1 LVRRFTEPA
10 HCLID
15 MKQTSLL
22 DQIIGCLVM
31 DPEGETYRVSGYKQ
45 IHEMFEPYIQL
56 TRRSDNKEVYVTL
69 NAYAEMCDIADDA
82 TLPVR

>member
-1 LVRRFTEPA
+1 
-10 HCLID
+10 

-22 DQIIGCLVM
+22 ESIIGVLVM

-69 NAYAEMCDIADDA
+69 SAYDKMCDIADDA
-82 TLPVR
+82 NLPVC

>member
-1 LVRRFTEPA
+1 
-10 HCLID
+10 
-15 MKQTSLL
+15 
-22 DQIIGCLVM
+22 M

-69 NAYAEMCDIADDA
+69 SAYDKMCDIADDVN
-82 TLPVR
+82 LPVC

>member
-1 LVRRFTEPA
+1 
-10 HCLID
+10 
-15 MKQTSLL
+15 
-22 DQIIGCLVM
+22 M

>member
-1 LVRRFTEPA
+1 
-10 HCLID
+10 
-15 MKQTSLL
+15 
-22 DQIIGCLVM
+22 M

-69 NAYAEMCDIADDA
+69 TAYSHMCDIADDA
-82 TLPVR
+82 NLAVR

>member
-1 LVRRFTEPA
+1 
-10 HCLID
+10 
-15 MKQTSLL
+15 MKQTDIL

-31 DPEGETYRVSGYKQ
+31 DPEGETYRVSGYKK

-69 NAYAEMCDIADDA
+69 TAYSHMCDIADDA
-82 TLPVR
+82 NLAVR

>member
-1 LVRRFTEPA
+1 
-10 HCLID
+10 
-15 MKQTSLL
+15 MKQTDIM

-56 TRRSDNKEVYVTL
+56 TRQTDNKVVYVCL
-69 NAYAEMCDIADDA
+69 SAYAEMCDIADDA
-82 TLPVR
+82 NLAVR

>member
-1 LVRRFTEPA
+1 
-10 HCLID
+10 
-15 MKQTSLL
+15 MKQTDILS
-22 DQIIGCLVM
+22 QIIGCLVM

-69 NAYAEMCDIADDA
+69 SAYVEMCDIAEECF
-82 TLPVR
+82 LPVR

>member
-1 LVRRFTEPA
+1 MTNSGTSKVP
-10 HCLID
+10 CS
-15 MKQTSLL
+15 MKQTDILS
-22 DQIIGCLVM
+22 QIIGCLVM

-69 NAYAEMCDIADDA
+69 SAYAQMCDIADDA